1 MAGSCTSQQQAGW
14 PHTTTDSVPNT
25 LALDPLHA
33 SGTLSDPSCLQV
45 PTISQAIM
53 YRWLVR
59 RDERLSTRVCKFSR
73 LLQPTATLV
82 QDSATSAERAPLFDK
97 AVFRKA
103 TVLQS
108 AVIFK
113 NFDTLRSCFSVQAL
127 CFCIVFL
134 DHVKHLQIH
143 ATGAALHIGRVYVW
157 AGPAMSI
164 ARIPLFPGERAW
176 RDFFKIARRR
186 RGENKSLPI
195 SPLLR
200 HTRVM
205 AEITES
211 SAEYVQTVG
220 RSEVLPQDWTGHVS
234 ALCSLRNRVT
244 HVVYS

>member
-1 MAGSCTSQQQAGW
+1 MTSDCRRAYASSVGSYSLQ
-14 PHTTTDSVPNT
+14 
-25 LALDPLHA
+25 LH
-33 SGTLSDPSCLQV
+33 SYRILRPQLSAHHYSIKQ
-45 PTISQAIM
+45 
-53 YRWLVR
+53 
-59 RDERLSTRVCKFSR
+59 FSEK
-73 LLQPTATLV
+73 LH
-82 QDSATSAERAPLFDK
+82 
-97 AVFRKA
+97 
-103 TVLQS
+103 VLQS

-113 NFDTLRSCFSVQAL
+113 NLDTLRSCFSVQAL